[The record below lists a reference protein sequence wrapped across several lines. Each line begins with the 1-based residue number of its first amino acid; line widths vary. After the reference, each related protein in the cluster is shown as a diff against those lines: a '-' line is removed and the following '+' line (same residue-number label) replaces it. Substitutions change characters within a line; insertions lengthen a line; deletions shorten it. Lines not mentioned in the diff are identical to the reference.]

1 MLPEIRSQSQVHCY
15 MKYWLKFVINWI
27 SKLLFLLIDVIILI
41 RRMKVSFCFL
51 YFCTTYNKYL

>member
-51 YFCTTYNKYL
+51 YFCTTHSKYL

>member
-41 RRMKVSFCFL
+41 RRMTEGIFLFLIFL
-51 YFCTTYNKYL
+51 YYL